1 MFFMADYIQLPELPV
16 EDPESAMRAASF
28 GLGNPDSHAAEL
40 TALIGSVHLPLSFAT
55 RIVRACPDTETIARF
70 LSRDDVAADSL
81 AEIIATMR
89 KNRFEPSTAWLDVV
103 AARRC
108 VRDAPGPQ
116 LRCLLRRHRH
126 DDTMLWLIE
135 HVIER
140 VFDPATLPPRVRHLL
155 RWTDKFHQ
163 SGPPNL
169 VSPAGRPPGVVR
181 RKVGACFGEQPA
193 TALV

>member
-1 MFFMADYIQLPELPV
+1 MFFMADYLQLPEPPV
-16 EDPESAMRAASF
+16 EDPESAMRNASF
-28 GLGNPDSHAAEL
+28 GLGDPDSHTAEL

-55 RIVRACPDTETIARF
+55 RIVRACPDVGTITRF

-89 KNRFEPSTAWLDVV
+89 VNRFEPSVAWLNVV

-135 HVIER
+135 NVIER
-140 VFDPATLPPRVRHLL
+140 VFDPATLPPRVRQLL

-163 SGPPNL
+163 SDLPNL

-181 RKVGACFGEQPA
+181 RKVNACFSEQPSP
-193 TALV
+193 TLV